1 MWNVICCAKVV
12 QDDSGK
18 VGVMIADKVYEL
30 GEGGNAYVVKDDGA
44 GDVQIV
50 EQG

>member
-1 MWNVICCAKVV
+1 MWNVICCAKIV

-18 VGVMIADKVYEL
+18 VGVMIADQVYEL
-30 GEGGNAYVVKDDGA
+30 GSSNGYIAKDNDA